1 MPAPSMA
8 STATRMRGPLAP
20 MTRAVL
26 VRILVRILAPVLALM
41 PALAGCARTATVDE
55 PAADA
60 SASPARTTA
69 FTDSAGRRVEL
80 PGQITR
86 IASANPSADAMLYA
100 MAPDELVGWS
110 SAPGD
115 AASAYIDQRYVDL
128 PEYGRLDGG
137 SGDFSREALLASG
150 GQVVVDVGQWD
161 EERASQ
167 LDALQEE
174 LGIPVIVIDGSLSAS
189 GDAFRLLGRALG
201 KTDLGDQMGAYA
213 DTILDDVRAK
223 AAAIPQDRRPHVYY
237 GEGEDGLSTTTAGS
251 VHSQVFEMAGAALV
265 ADDAAVRAQRDG
277 GTVSLEQ
284 VRAWNP
290 DAIVLAPDS
299 IGSTIEHDASWTA
312 LDAVT
317 NGRCYTAPGEP
328 YSWID
333 RPPGPNRLLGVQW
346 LGSILHPETFDYDM
360 VARTEEFYSLFY
372 HHDLTDKEAR
382 ALLNQQKPT
391 PSPSPRG

>member
-1 MPAPSMA
+1 
-8 STATRMRGPLAP
+8 
-20 MTRAVL
+20 
-26 VRILVRILAPVLALM
+26 
-41 PALAGCARTATVDE
+41 
-55 PAADA
+55 
-60 SASPARTTA
+60 
-69 FTDSAGRRVEL
+69 
-80 PGQITR
+80 
-86 IASANPSADAMLYA
+86 
-100 MAPDELVGWS
+100 
-110 SAPGD
+110 
-115 AASAYIDQRYVDL
+115 
-128 PEYGRLDGG
+128 
-137 SGDFSREALLASG
+137 
-150 GQVVVDVGQWD
+150 
-161 EERASQ
+161 
-167 LDALQEE
+167 
-174 LGIPVIVIDGSLSAS
+174 
-189 GDAFRLLGRALG
+189 
-201 KTDLGDQMGAYA
+201 MGAYA

-284 VRAWNP
+284 IRAWNP